1 MLRERG
7 VDFEEKLVDENDD
20 LVDEIERLTGQL
32 TVPVIV
38 WEDRVEVGIDG
49 EIG

>member
-7 VDFEEKLVDENDD
+7 VDFEEKLVDESDD
-20 LVDEIERLTGQL
+20 LVDELEALTGQI
-32 TVPVIV
+32 TVPVIN
-38 WEDRVEVGIDG
+38 WGDHVEIGIDG

>member
-7 VDFEEKLVDENDD
+7 VDFEEVLVDEDD
-20 LVDEIERLTGQL
+20 ELVDELERLTGQL

-38 WEDRVEVGIDG
+38 WEDRIEIGSDG